1 MQSDGS
7 VIIDTKMLEGGLE
20 KGFEALRNEMETVG
34 VTAEKTGEK
43 IKMSFSKMDVS
54 KPISAAADKVKALE
68 EQLAYVTSEAKNAKL
83 SDDDQAAMRLENQ
96 RIRLYDQLE
105 AARQKLVREVA
116 AAAKKEADLE
126 AKEAARATQAKQKEA
141 EKQQKAATKPLR
153 RFSSRLK
160 EIAAGAL
167 VFNLLSAGLREV
179 TKYFGSALKSNK
191 QFTAAVAQLKGALM
205 TAFQPIYEAVLPALL
220 SLMRVLTAVI
230 QVIGQF
236 FAMISGKSTAQMASN
251 AKALNKEADAIKGV
265 GGAAK
270 KAKRELAKFDE
281 INKLGGTDQG
291 GGGGG
296 GAGSI
301 AANFEPM
308 EITDGMEHLLYL
320 IGAIGAGLLT
330 WKIASAFT
338 YSLSLIAGL
347 ALAIG
352 GAVLYAFNIFDAFK
366 NGIDWNNLTGM
377 LLGMIAIAGGLFLA
391 FGAVGAGI
399 GLLVTGVLTAIVAL
413 REWITT
419 GELSNEACVALVL
432 GIAAIGA
439 AISLLTGSW
448 IPLLIAAVA
457 AFVLAAVAKTEEFK
471 AMLSKINDWLQNVFQ
486 RDWTEL
492 FGTVLGTQ
500 LNVFFAFCSGI
511 WQAITEILSGV
522 IDFIAG
528 VFTGDWQKAW
538 TGVKE
543 IFKGIVNGII
553 GVVNGLVRA
562 VVNGVNSVI
571 RALNRINVSI
581 PSWVPGFGGKKFGLN
596 LKEIN
601 APQIPYLAQGAVI
614 PPNAP
619 FMAMLGDQRHGTNIE
634 APLSTIQEA
643 VATVMEDYAVANLA
657 GHEATVAV
665 LRDILEAV
673 LGIEIGDEM
682 LSKAANRYNTRLAT
696 MRGDA

>member
-7 VIIDTKMLEGGLE
+7 VIIDTKILDGGLE
-20 KGFEALRNEMETVG
+20 KGFEAIRDEMETVG

-54 KPISAAADKVKALE
+54 KPIAAAADKVKALE

-83 SDDDQAAMRLENQ
+83 SDDDQTAMRLENQ
-96 RIRLYDQLE
+96 RIKLYDQLE

-126 AKEAARATQAKQKEA
+126 AKEAERATKAKQKEA
-141 EKQQKAATKPLR
+141 EKQQKAAAKPLR
-153 RFSSRLK
+153 RFSNRLK

-179 TKYFGSALKSNK
+179 TKYFGQALKSNK

-251 AKALNKEADAIKGV
+251 AKELNKEASAIKGV

-270 KAKRELAKFDE
+270 KAKRELAGFDE
-281 INKLGGTDQG
+281 INKLSTTAQG

-296 GAGSI
+296 SGGI
-301 AANFEPM
+301 AANFEPI
-308 EITDGMEHLLYL
+308 ELTDGLEHLLYL
-320 IGAIGAGLLT
+320 IGAIGAALLT

-338 YSLSLIAGL
+338 TSLALIAGL
-347 ALAIG
+347 ALTIG
-352 GAVLYAFNIFDAFK
+352 GAILYAFNIFDAFN
-366 NGIDWNNLTGM
+366 NGIDWKNLSGM
-377 LLGMIAIAGGLFLA
+377 LIGMVAIAGGLFLA
-391 FGAVGAGI
+391 FGSVGAAI
-399 GLLVTGVLTAIVAL
+399 GLLVTGVLTCIVAI

-419 GELSNEACVALVL
+419 GELSNSALAALAL
-432 GIAAIGA
+432 GIAAVGA
-439 AISLLTGSW
+439 AIALLTGSW
-448 IPLLIAAVA
+448 IPLLIAAAAALVVA
-457 AFVLAAVAKTEEFK
+457 IVTRTDEIKGAIKK
-471 AMLSKINDWLQNVFQ
+471 LSDWLQNIFQ

-492 FGTVLGTQ
+492 FGTKLGEK
-500 LNVFFAFCSGI
+500 LNVFSAV
-511 WQAITEILSGV
+511 LSGV
-522 IDFIAG
+522 CQTITDELTGVVEFIAG
-528 VFTGDWQKAW
+528 VFTGDWERAW
-538 TGVKE
+538 EGVKT

-553 GVVNGLVRA
+553 GLVNGLVRA

-571 RALNRINVSI
+571 RALNKISVSI
-581 PSWVPGFGGKKFGLN
+581 PPWVPGYGGKKFGLN
-596 LKEIN
+596 LSTLS

-619 FMAMLGDQRHGTNIE
+619 FMAVLGDQRHGTNIE

-643 VATVMEDYAVANLA
+643 VALVMEDYAAANLA
-657 GHEATVAV
+657 GHEATVVV
-665 LRDILEAV
+665 LQEILEAV
-673 LGIEIGDEM
+673 LGIEIGDEV
-682 LSKAANRYNTRLAT
+682 LGNAVNRYNSRLAT
-696 MRGDA
+696 MRGGA